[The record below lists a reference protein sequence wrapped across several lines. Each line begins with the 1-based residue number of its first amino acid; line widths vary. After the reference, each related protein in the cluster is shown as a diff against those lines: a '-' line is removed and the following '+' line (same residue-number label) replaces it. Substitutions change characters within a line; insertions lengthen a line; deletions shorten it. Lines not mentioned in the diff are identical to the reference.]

1 MKKGNKKIDVTPMQ
15 IMAWQLR
22 RAGHTIAQ
30 TAAMLNCSVNS
41 VTRWSEDVDHKL
53 YDELSKMPD
62 VQTAIDSIKL
72 LIPDA
77 VNTYRKLVNFADNDS
92 VRLKAADRILSN
104 FKVIIEEQSPGDD
117 KSKPDTDLASEL
129 VSIIKSVVERDK
141 PVAADN
147 PRTEKT

>member
-1 MKKGNKKIDVTPMQ
+1 MKKGNKKIDVTPIQ

-30 TAAMLNCSVNS
+30 TAAMLNCSVNT

-104 FKVIIEEQSPGDD
+104 FKVIEEQSPGDD

-141 PVAADN
+141 PVATDN
-147 PRTEKT
+147 SGAEKT